1 MSVEE
6 ADESAIDET
15 FDALSRK
22 GRSVC
27 GEVTEGGVAGYHY
40 YPGRDQV
47 LDWLA
52 AEGLSVV
59 HVRFTQEAGWGYR
72 HFLLRAGRD
81 NQSTG
86 PVRAR

>member
-1 MSVEE
+1 
-6 ADESAIDET
+6 
-15 FDALSRK
+15 
-22 GRSVC
+22 
-27 GEVTEGGVAGYHY
+27 VTEGDVAAYHY

-52 AEGLSVV
+52 AEGLSVDKGG
-59 HVRFTQEAGWGYR
+59 FTQEDGWGYR

-86 PVRAR
+86 PVRVR